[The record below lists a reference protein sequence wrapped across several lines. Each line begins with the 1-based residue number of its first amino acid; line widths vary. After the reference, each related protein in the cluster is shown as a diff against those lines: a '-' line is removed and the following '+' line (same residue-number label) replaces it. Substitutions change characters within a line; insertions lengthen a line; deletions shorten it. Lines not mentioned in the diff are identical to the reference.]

1 MSELLLRRRAAMAKS
16 LPYDA
21 EIEYLESSGT
31 QWIDTGITQNSLN
44 IEIGLQIQWVGSS
57 ISLFESFFAYM
68 TNDGIVP
75 RCGIHKYK
83 DKWMFGTNSTM
94 ITAKSIDKNIHNI
107 FLTGDSSTQKEQLYL
122 DGTPLK
128 SGDRIIPTGISSNN
142 IHFYMFGRNRNGDAD
157 NLATIRIMS
166 CWYKQFTDEG
176 HTTIA
181 QEIDMMPVR
190 VGQVGYMYDKV
201 SGQLFGNQG
210 SGSFILGNDL

>member
-31 QWIDTGITQNSLN
+31 QWIDTGIIQNSLN
-44 IEIGLQIQWVGSS
+44 IEIGLQMQWVGSS
-57 ISLFESFFAYM
+57 VSLFESFFAYM

-75 RCGIHKYK
+75 RCGIHKYN
-83 DKWMFGTNSTM
+83 DKWMFGTNST
-94 ITAKSIDKNIHNI
+94 ITTTKSIDRNIHNI
-107 FLTGDSSTQKEQLYL
+107 FLTGNSSTQKEQLYL
-122 DGTPLK
+122 DGTLTRE
-128 SGDRIIPTGISSNN
+128 GDAIIPTGISSNN
-142 IHFYMFGRNRNGDAD
+142 IPFYMFGRNRNGSAD

-166 CWYKQFTDEG
+166 CWYKQFTDAG
-176 HTTIA
+176 HTTIT
-181 QEIDMMPVR
+181 QEFDYIPVR